1 VADRP
6 ARPEVRVALTR
17 VCLRSGS
24 VLLPLRARGVLPEGA
39 ALEAYDPEGQDA
51 WDLAFENGRL
61 HGLAPFFE
69 RHALMV
75 NDELLIR
82 PREDGHVVLLARPRA
97 RSSARD
103 ARAVRRAVEALLA
116 GGPPRTE
123 QELRED
129 HGLADDAPLE
139 AALRREPLLERR
151 AGRWAL
157 VGARPDDR
165 PAPAQAERSAPQAYA
180 SPRPAASDGAEEGR
194 TPSRSASPETM
205 TRARDAFSALGYRVS
220 AARGG
225 TLRLEAH
232 LGRARVR
239 ILARALDDGDAPDWS
254 ELLQAVREERA
265 DRLALVGDVRDLTR
279 LERPARGARATLWS
293 WDGLRRARDL
303 ARTVPIGPLDL
314 MPAFDDG
321 GLHGVGLERFEA
333 RVEERLKQQGA
344 FSAVAERLAT
354 LRAPALFTV
363 DDLAID
369 ERLPRETIVAEL
381 DRMAGPP
388 LQWTERRGPGE
399 YALHQGVAEGLER
412 LETFA
417 RSLRERLPDPRRP
430 RVRGLASDEEPDL
443 LGAEEL
449 AGARS
454 GAPAGSVRGAT
465 ADAGR
470 GGDDGEGAA
479 G

>member
-1 VADRP
+1 MADRP
-6 ARPEVRVALTR
+6 APAEVRVSLTR

-24 VLLPLRARGVLPEGA
+24 VLLPLRARGALPEGGS
-39 ALEAYDPEGQDA
+39 LEAYDPEGQDA
-51 WDLAFENGRL
+51 WDLEFEKGRL

-103 ARAVRRAVEALLA
+103 ARAVRRAVETLLG

-129 HGLADDAPLE
+129 HGLADDAPLD

-157 VGARPDDR
+157 VGARPSDR
-165 PAPAQAERSAPQAYA
+165 PAPDPVEASTPPPASAP
-180 SPRPAASDGAEEGR
+180 RPTGTGRGEEDGRA
-194 TPSRSASPETM
+194 PSRGASPETM

-254 ELLQAVREERA
+254 ELLLAVREERA

-303 ARTVPIGPLDL
+303 ARSVPVGPLDL
-314 MPAFDDG
+314 MPAFDEG

-333 RVEERLKQQGA
+333 RVEERLEQQGA
-344 FSAVAERLAT
+344 FSAVAERLAA
-354 LRAPALFTV
+354 LRAPSLFTV

-412 LETFA
+412 LETLA
-417 RSLRERLPDPRRP
+417 RSLRERLPDPKRP
-430 RVRGLASDEEPDL
+430 RVRGLGPDDEPEL

-449 AGARS
+449 SGARS
-454 GAPAGSVRGAT
+454 GARAGSGGTGT
-465 ADAGR
+465 AD
-470 GGDDGEGAA
+470 DDGEGAA

>member
-1 VADRP
+1 MADRP
-6 ARPEVRVALTR
+6 APAEVRVALTR

-24 VLLPLRARGVLPEGA
+24 VLLPLRARGALPERGT
-39 ALEAYDPEGQDA
+39 LEAYDPEGQDA
-51 WDLAFENGRL
+51 WDLEIENGRL
-61 HGLAPFFE
+61 NGLAPFFE
-69 RHALMV
+69 HHALMV
-75 NDELLIR
+75 NDEMLIR

-103 ARAVRRAVEALLA
+103 ARAVRRAVQTLLA
-116 GGPPRTE
+116 GGAPRTE

-151 AGRWAL
+151 AGRWAP
-157 VGARPDDR
+157 VGARPGDR
-165 PAPAQAERSAPQAYA
+165 PAPTPVEASGPPSA
-180 SPRPAASDGAEEGR
+180 SPSRPAATGRGDEEMR
-194 TPSRSASPETM
+194 TPSRGASPETM

-293 WDGLRRARDL
+293 WDGLGRARDL
-303 ARTVPIGPLDL
+303 ARSVPIGPLDL
-314 MPAFDDG
+314 MPAFDEG

-344 FSAVAERLAT
+344 FSAVAERLAA

-412 LETFA
+412 LETLA
-417 RSLRERLPDPRRP
+417 RSLRERLPDPKRP
-430 RVRGLASDEEPDL
+430 RVRGLGPDEEPEL
-443 LGAEEL
+443 LGVEEL
-449 AGARS
+449 SVARSDAGA
-454 GAPAGSVRGAT
+454 GS
-465 ADAGR
+465 
-470 GGDDGEGAA
+470 GGDDGDGAA

>member
-1 VADRP
+1 MTDRP
-6 ARPEVRVALTR
+6 APSEVRVALTR

-24 VLLPLRARGVLPEGA
+24 VLLPLRAQGALPKGG

-51 WDLAFENGRL
+51 WDLDFEKGRL

-103 ARAVRRAVEALLA
+103 ARAVRRAVETLLA

-157 VGARPDDR
+157 VGARPEER
-165 PAPAQAERSAPQAYA
+165 PPPAAVEPSAPTAAPAPRPPADGRS
-180 SPRPAASDGAEEGR
+180 EEAGR
-194 TPSRSASPETM
+194 TPSRGASPETM
-205 TRARDAFSALGYRVS
+205 TRARDAFSALGYRVA

-232 LGRARVR
+232 LGRGRVR

-293 WDGLRRARDL
+293 WDGIRRARDL
-303 ARTVPIGPLDL
+303 ARSVPIGPLDL
-314 MPAFDDG
+314 MPAFDEG

-333 RVEERLKQQGA
+333 RVEDRLKQQGA
-344 FSAVAERLAT
+344 FSAVAERLAA

-430 RVRGLASDEEPDL
+430 RVRGLAPDEEPDL

-449 AGARS
+449 SGARS
-454 GAPAGSVRGAT
+454 GARAGFGGAGT
-465 ADAGR
+465 GN
-470 GGDDGEGAA
+470 DDGEGAA